1 MLLEA
6 IYHRP
11 KSNYAYAFNEKT
23 LHIRVRTKKSD
34 MDSVHL
40 WHGDKYDL
48 ENTATLKKMN
58 KFASDSYFDYYQTE
72 VNPLYRRTV
81 YGFQFKSNGKI
92 IWYFEKGFIKEKPD
106 HPTGLFEF
114 PFLNPIDVTKA
125 PEWVKDA
132 VFYQI
137 FPERFANGD
146 KSIDPSNVE
155 PWGGKPKPDN
165 FFGGDLQGVIDHLDH
180 LKELGVNAIY
190 FTPVFQATTN
200 HKYDTVNYMKVDP
213 HFGDNALLKKLVQT
227 CHDNGIK
234 VMLDAVFNHSG
245 YSFPPFQDVIKNQ
258 QNSKYVDW
266 FHIREFPIVTDPRPN
281 FDTFA
286 FTPLMPKLN
295 TENPEVKEYLLDVA
309 KYWIEEIGIDGWRLD
324 VANEVDHQFW
334 RDFRNTVKEANP
346 EAYILGEIWHNS
358 LPWLQ
363 GDQFDAVMN
372 YPVTNTT
379 LDFFCK
385 ETIDAEQFMSGIDEM
400 HVSYPLQVNQVAFN
414 LLDSHDTPRL
424 LTICEEDQRKLRLA
438 VTFQLTY
445 LGTPCIYY
453 GDEIGLTGGHD
464 PDCRKTMIWD
474 KSEQDRELFNFYKQI
489 IHLRNR
495 YAALRTGSFSFLS
508 AMKGTKQIAYERRN
522 EQDHFVIIMNAANQE
537 ASIQVALPK
546 GSWTDI
552 SKEELTNKQEGLQT
566 MTLAAYHYIILK
578 KTRT

>member
-1 MLLEA
+1 
-6 IYHRP
+6 
-11 KSNYAYAFNEKT
+11 
-23 LHIRVRTKKSD
+23 
-34 MDSVHL
+34 
-40 WHGDKYDL
+40 
-48 ENTATLKKMN
+48 
-58 KFASDSYFDYYQTE
+58 
-72 VNPLYRRTV
+72 
-81 YGFQFKSNGKI
+81 
-92 IWYFEKGFIKEKPD
+92 
-106 HPTGLFEF
+106 
-114 PFLNPIDVTKA
+114 
-125 PEWVKDA
+125 
-132 VFYQI
+132 
-137 FPERFANGD
+137 
-146 KSIDPSNVE
+146 
-155 PWGGKPKPDN
+155 
-165 FFGGDLQGVIDHLDH
+165 
-180 LKELGVNAIY
+180 
-190 FTPVFQATTN
+190 
-200 HKYDTVNYMKVDP
+200 
-213 HFGDNALLKKLVQT
+213 
-227 CHDNGIK
+227 
-234 VMLDAVFNHSG
+234 
-245 YSFPPFQDVIKNQ
+245 
-258 QNSKYVDW
+258 
-266 FHIREFPIVTDPRPN
+266 
-281 FDTFA
+281 
-286 FTPLMPKLN
+286 
-295 TENPEVKEYLLDVA
+295 
-309 KYWIEEIGIDGWRLD
+309 
-324 VANEVDHQFW
+324 
-334 RDFRNTVKEANP
+334 
-346 EAYILGEIWHNS
+346 
-358 LPWLQ
+358 
-363 GDQFDAVMN
+363 MN

-552 SKEELTNKQEGLQT
+552 SKEEMTNKQEGLQT
-566 MTLAAYHYIILK
+566 MTLAAYHYTILK